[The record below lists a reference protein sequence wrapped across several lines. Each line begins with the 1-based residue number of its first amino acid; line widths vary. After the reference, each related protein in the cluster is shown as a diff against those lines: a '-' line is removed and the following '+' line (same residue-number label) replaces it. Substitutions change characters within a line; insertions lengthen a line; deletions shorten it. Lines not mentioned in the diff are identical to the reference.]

1 MLFTVLN
8 TIVSTARCLASCPS
22 EVPRATSSLEVCTR
36 ARIRSYPHV
45 TFLICDYSFSSL
57 AGFPCTLLIMAP
69 RSRLLG
75 SDDTEYQ
82 SDASSDLSAI
92 FSDSG
97 SDSDSSSDSDLES
110 EDSDDEDK
118 SGENA
123 FDDEGQLPP
132 EHYLAQAESLDVS
145 QLRQKR
151 YSDGTQERLD
161 ETRMYWD
168 RYCQHIDVDPVQHW
182 TWISDSEE
190 TVRFLYAFFGW
201 RCDIRR
207 GKDGRHCPGIA
218 YKSSLESFWK
228 WWHLLLKQETASGLS
243 KDITVKV
250 NDVIAL
256 VAKEKGL
263 ELDRKPKKNMY
274 IEDVAEF
281 ARVLLTTTEMTF
293 DCGWQRIQL
302 LFFCQLAAITASRP
316 SALLHLRYRDISL
329 TLIRDPEGGP
339 PRLFIFLK
347 PDFTKRFLG
356 KKAANEFKI
365 PEIIFDPTLVLS
377 PHVCLLSMLFHI
389 QGFKKFSTTGPVL
402 DCPEKLY
409 SLGVLDGKGQQELKL
424 KDEILDK
431 FVFCQVERQ
440 PTGYRIALER
450 PMTAAMVRSRMR
462 RGGEITGFDQIT
474 RPYLLRYAGAKA
486 FNTSEEVTVA
496 LQNVILQ
503 HSDIRT
509 FVQHYEVDVDV
520 DVQGII
526 RKTGSQSS
534 LVRFACSLSA
544 SIDPNR
550 PYKLSLEESRSLNEL
565 PVIRARQDA
574 VAKRKQKWN
583 DRKVKLDRASATY
596 QSFHGHHVEGAVSKH
611 RHHLK
616 VKLERLHDR
625 VMEAKR
631 KYNKAVREMRNEKQ
645 RQRNRRIRENLE
657 RYRNEQPVIDLEQQ
671 LAGKLIDTRV
681 MLTLQH
687 KSSMAPQHLAMIDAT
702 LTMPGA
708 TLEAEYQRRINAI
721 NAMTAFCAV
730 EEGRPTSRT
739 TQPCR
744 RRVPAD
750 DDDELG
756 APAKRQRHVLEDD
769 TEIALR
775 QAMESVRIKN
785 LSERPTI
792 CFLCLGNPNLPLKE
806 RTAKHATAG
815 SLTRHFLRKHVN
827 PPWPAKG
834 LECNV
839 CGMKSL
845 AQKADLLNHAESC
858 HGTVVRGRAQGKLA
872 QECQPARFM
881 S

>member
-1 MLFTVLN
+1 
-8 TIVSTARCLASCPS
+8 
-22 EVPRATSSLEVCTR
+22 
-36 ARIRSYPHV
+36 
-45 TFLICDYSFSSL
+45 
-57 AGFPCTLLIMAP
+57 MAP
-69 RSRLLG
+69 RSRLQG
-75 SDDTEYQ
+75 SDNTEYQ

-92 FSDSG
+92 FSGNESE
-97 SDSDSSSDSDLES
+97 SDSSSGPESDSED
-110 EDSDDEDK
+110 DSDDEKD
-118 SGENA
+118 EDT

-132 EHYLAQAESLDVS
+132 EHYLAQAESLDVT
-145 QLRQKR
+145 QLRQNR
-151 YSDGTQERLD
+151 YSQNTQGRLD
-161 ETRMYWD
+161 ETRMYWN
-168 RYCQHIDVDPVQHW
+168 RYCQHIGVDPEQHW
-182 TWISDSEE
+182 KWISNSDE
-190 TVRFLYAFFGW
+190 TVQFLYAFFGW

-207 GKDGRHCPGIA
+207 GKGGRHCPGIA
-218 YKSSLESFWK
+218 YQSSLNSFWK

-256 VAKEKGL
+256 VAKEKDL
-263 ELDRKPKKNMY
+263 ELNWKPKKNMY

-302 LFFCQLAAITASRP
+302 LLFCQLAAITASRP
-316 SALLHLRYRDISL
+316 SALLHLRYTDISL
-329 TLIRDPEGGP
+329 TLIRDPEGGR

-347 PDFTKRFLG
+347 PDFTKKFLG
-356 KKAANEFKI
+356 KKAANEFKV

-389 QGFKKFSTTGPVL
+389 QGFKKFSTAGPVL

-450 PMTAAMVRSRMR
+450 PLTAATVRSRMR

-486 FNTSEEVTVA
+486 FNTSEEVTDA

-509 FVQHYEVDVDV
+509 FIRHYEVDVDV

-550 PYKLSLEESRSLNEL
+550 PYKLSPEESRSLNEL
-565 PVIRARQDA
+565 PVVRERQDT
-574 VAKRKQKWN
+574 VTKRKQKWD
-583 DRKVKLDRASATY
+583 DRKVKLDRATAAY
-596 QSFHGHHVEGAVSKH
+596 QSSHGHDVEGAIPQNH
-611 RHHLK
+611 HHLK
-616 VKLERLHDR
+616 AKLDHLHDR
-625 VMEAKR
+625 AMEAKR
-631 KYNKAVREMRNEKQ
+631 KYNKAVRELRNEKQ

-657 RYRNEQPVIDLEQQ
+657 RYRNEQPVIDLERQ
-671 LAGKLIDTRV
+671 LAGKLVDTKV
-681 MLTLQH
+681 MDTLEH
-687 KSSMAPQHLAMIDAT
+687 TGFMPPQHLKVIDAV
-702 LTMPGA
+702 LTIPGA

-721 NAMTAFCAV
+721 NAMTAFCPV
-730 EEGRPTSRT
+730 GEGRPIPR

-744 RRVPAD
+744 RPLPDAND
-750 DDDELG
+750 YC
-756 APAKRQRHVLEDD
+756 APTKRQQHVIEDE

-775 QAMESVRIKN
+775 QAMESVRIRTPGQ
-785 LSERPTI
+785 RPRI
-792 CFLCLGNPNLPLKE
+792 CFLCVGNPNLALIDRIKE
-806 RTAKHATAG
+806 YATAG
-815 SLTRHFLRKHVN
+815 SLTKHFLRKHVN
-827 PPWPAKG
+827 TPWPANG
-834 LECNV
+834 VECNI
-839 CGMKSL
+839 CGMEL
-845 AQKADLLNHAESC
+845 LEQKATLLNHAEIC
-858 HGTVVRGRAQGKLA
+858 HGTVVRGSTQGKLA
-872 QECQPARFM
+872 RECQQAIYMP
-881 S
+881 